1 MGAEEVGDGED
12 LRTAAALT
20 AETYLAAHQIAV
32 ATAPVSQEALI
43 ARRALVHRLIDKS
56 LRLTQVV
63 GEPGQRR
70 LVRLTATESESAL
83 AATWSAIVPRPWS
96 VVGRMERSGP
106 RAGALGVGPVA
117 HRARPHL
124 ELWSVT
130 AVVTYDDRPHAPTAC
145 ASVGVSSRSS

>member
-83 AATWSAIVPRPWS
+83 AATWSAIMSRPWT
-96 VVGRMERSGP
+96 RK
-106 RAGALGVGPVA
+106 GPVA

-130 AVVTYDDRPHAPTAC
+130 AVVTHDDRPHAPTAC
-145 ASVGVSSRSS
+145 ASVGVSSRTS